1 MTALAEP
8 PDPFTL
14 PTSLEHILD
23 EARRRIEVTDPELK
37 VARERRDMLADA
49 LLEEF
54 PGSTVYINGSIAH
67 GDALDPLTDVDL
79 GVIVAEA
86 IDTHG
91 PGKKGCGDLQERAAA
106 AIKKALRPEFENL
119 RVEFRDRKRS
129 ILVRFGD
136 PVTAGQDD
144 FTADVI
150 VAVDNTDADDD
161 RGLWIP
167 RYSGWDRSAPQ
178 EHTRLVKIA
187 NAASVSAYAQTV
199 RLLKHWNRAN
209 GKPLCSWN
217 IKALGLDVLTTQRP
231 HLESLTV
238 WFDHAITSL
247 RAGLTGDPAGVATK
261 PISVNEKMTRTEVV
275 TRLEK
280 ARRLLQDAIDLER
293 DGYMTM
299 AHEALAKMFNDPK
312 MLPYPNPDRVRAEVV
327 TKFHADQAKA
337 AKAASGVGTVA
348 ATSTGVNVGT
358 SGRPAKDVRSW
369 GTPKPGRAR

>member
-1 MTALAEP
+1 MTAIDES
-8 PDPFTL
+8 PDPL
-14 PTSLEHILD
+14 NRPASLENILD
-23 EARRRIEVTDPELK
+23 AARHRIEVTDAELK
-37 VARERRDMLADA
+37 VARVRRDMLADA
-49 LLEEF
+49 LMEEF
-54 PGSTVYINGSIAH
+54 PGSTIYVNGSIAH

-91 PGKKGCGDLQERAAA
+91 PGKRGCGDLQERAAA

-136 PVTAGQDD
+136 PVTPGQDD

-167 RYSGWDRSAPQ
+167 RYSGWDRSDPQ
-178 EHTRLVKIA
+178 EHTRMVRVA
-187 NAASVSAYAQTV
+187 NAESVSAYAQTV

-209 GKPLCSWN
+209 GKALCSWN
-217 IKALGLDVLTTQRP
+217 IKALSLDVLTTRRR
-231 HLESLTV
+231 LVKSLTV
-238 WFDHAITSL
+238 WFDHAIASL
-247 RAGLTGDPAGVATK
+247 KVGLTEDPAGVATK
-261 PISVNEKMTRTEVV
+261 PISVNENMTRTEVV

-280 ARRLLQDAIDLER
+280 ARRLLQDAIELER

-299 AHEALAKMFNDPK
+299 AHEALAKMFNDPE
-312 MLPYPNPDRVRAEVV
+312 MLPYPDADRVRVEAA
-327 TKFHADQAKA
+327 TKFQADRAKA
-337 AKAASGVGTVA
+337 MSAISAVA
-348 ATSTGVNVGT
+348 ATSAGVNVGT
-358 SGRPAKDVRSW
+358 SGRPSKDVRSW
-369 GTPKPGRAR
+369 GTPKPGDAR

>member
-8 PDPFTL
+8 PDPFTR

-23 EARRRIEVTDPELK
+23 AARRRIEVTDAELK

-49 LLEEF
+49 LAEEF

-67 GDALDPLTDVDL
+67 GDALDPLTDVDV

-86 IDTHG
+86 IDSHG
-91 PGKKGCGDLQERAAA
+91 PGKRGCGDLQERAAN

-150 VAVDNTDADDD
+150 VAIDNTDPDDN

-178 EHTRLVKIA
+178 EHTRLVRVA
-187 NAASVSAYAQTV
+187 NASSVSAYAQTV

-209 GKPLCSWN
+209 GRPLCSWN
-217 IKALGLDVLTTQRP
+217 IKALALGVLTSRRP
-231 HLESLTV
+231 LVKSLTV
-238 WFDHAITSL
+238 WFDHAISSL
-247 RAGLTGDPAGVATK
+247 RVGLTEDPAGVATK
-261 PISVNEKMTRTEVV
+261 PISVNEEMTRTEVV
-275 TRLEK
+275 NRLEK

-299 AHEALAKMFNDPK
+299 SHESLAKMFNDPQ
-312 MLPYPNPDRVRAEVV
+312 MLPHPDADRLRAEAV
-327 TKFHADQAKA
+327 TKFQADRAKA
-337 AKAASGVGTVA
+337 AKVVPGVGSVA
-348 ATSTGVNVGT
+348 ATSAGVT
-358 SGRPAKDVRSW
+358 
-369 GTPKPGRAR
+369 